1 MTNKKYMTVVFE
13 YEDGAVFP
21 LDMAEAFSSL
31 DRKIADKTYVSAIGM
46 EDAYSILETYE
57 EDEEIARFRS

>member
-21 LDMAEAFSSL
+21 LDMTEAFASL
-31 DRKIADKTYVSAIGM
+31 DRKVADKTKISAIGM
-46 EDAYSILETYE
+46 EDVYSILENLE
-57 EDEEIARFRS
+57 EDEEIATFRS